1 VRVRLLIVAPAQDRA
16 TGNWVTAERLRH
28 GVAASGHAVHCIAT
42 DGTPEPLRTAVAST
56 APELVL
62 LLHAWRSGRP
72 WLASGCSLPYVVLL
86 TGTDANH
93 GLQDPSQAPLIE
105 TVLQQAAAILS
116 QNPATVTELRRSQ
129 PALAP
134 RLHLLPPG
142 IRLGTTPYPDVRTRL
157 SLRPGELLCLCPAG
171 IRPVKGLIELLALC
185 EPLIRE
191 GRRIRL
197 AFCGPIIDVEYG
209 ARFLND
215 LAARP
220 WAVYL
225 GVVPPDA
232 MPALLCQADLVISNS
247 ASEGLPNALVE
258 AAVLGRP
265 IVASAIPG
273 HAAVVTD
280 GANGLLFDDPP
291 GFHRALRRLSDE
303 PGLLRSLSRP
313 EPLRY
318 TPEREAAVLEKICRD
333 ILAGRDDVRAQRNVL
348 S

>member
-1 VRVRLLIVAPAQDRA
+1 VHVRLLIVVPTQDRA

-28 GVAASGHAVHCIAT
+28 GMAVRSHAVHCIAT
-42 DGTPEPLRTAVAST
+42 DGTPEPLHTAVATT

-72 WLASGCSLPYVVLL
+72 WLASGCSQPCAVLL

-93 GLQDPSQAPLIE
+93 GLQDPDQAPLIA
-105 TVLQQAAAILS
+105 TVLQRAAAILS
-116 QNPATVTELRRSQ
+116 QNPATVVELRRSQ

-142 IRLGTTPYPDVRTRL
+142 IRLGTAPYPDLRTRL
-157 SLRPGELLCLCPAG
+157 GLRPGELLCLCPAG
-171 IRPVKGLIELLALC
+171 IRPVKGLIELLVLC

-197 AFCGPIIDVEYG
+197 AFCGPVLDAEYG

-220 WAVYL
+220 WAAYL

-232 MPALLCQADLVISNS
+232 MPALLRQADLIISNS
-247 ASEGLPNALVE
+247 TSEGLPNALVE

-273 HAAVVTD
+273 HAAVVSD
-280 GANGLLFDDPP
+280 GGNGLLFGNPS
-291 GFHRALRRLSDE
+291 GFLSAIRRLTDE

-313 EPLRY
+313 DPLRY
-318 TPEREAAVLEKICRD
+318 APERETAVLEEVCRG
-333 ILAGRDDVRAQRNVL
+333 ILASRDGARAPQNVL
-348 S
+348 R